1 MGTRHGSG
9 QRNVGS
15 MLRELQHEHEVIH
28 ALLVDPAR
36 TTAETM
42 LELNDFV
49 ECGPVFEV
57 LREMENQLS
66 QRTITQ
72 VVVRL
77 KRKGQYDRRVIRR
90 ILSSDPTLALTH
102 FQWAC
107 EEVKANAEDLKKYYE
122 ALYIVEKR
130 WKI

>member
-1 MGTRHGSG
+1 
-9 QRNVGS
+9 

-49 ECGPVFEV
+49 ECGPVFGV
-57 LREMENQLS
+57 LREMENQLT

-77 KRKGQYDRRVIRR
+77 KRKGQYDRRAIRR

>member
-1 MGTRHGSG
+1 
-9 QRNVGS
+9 

-28 ALLVDPAR
+28 ALLVDPTR

-42 LELNDFV
+42 LELGDFV
-49 ECGPVFEV
+49 ECGPVFQV

-77 KRKGQYDRRVIRR
+77 KRKEQYDRRVIRR

-102 FQWAC
+102 FAWAC
-107 EEVKANAEDLKKYYE
+107 GEVKANAEELKRYYE
-122 ALYIVEKR
+122 ALYIVEKHGKR

>member
-1 MGTRHGSG
+1 
-9 QRNVGS
+9 

-28 ALLVDPAR
+28 ALLVDPSR

-42 LELNDFV
+42 LELSDFL
-49 ECGPVFEV
+49 ECGPVFQV
-57 LREMENQLS
+57 LQEMENQLS

-77 KRKGQYDRRVIRR
+77 KRKEQYDRRVIRR

-102 FQWAC
+102 FAWAC
-107 EEVKANAEDLKKYYE
+107 EEVIGQWILRAVTRKWITTEKFDEIWDATLK
-122 ALYIVEKR
+122 
-130 WKI
+130 

>member
-1 MGTRHGSG
+1 
-9 QRNVGS
+9 

-28 ALLVDPAR
+28 ALLVDPNR

-42 LELNDFV
+42 LDVDDLV
-49 ECGPVFEV
+49 ECGPVFQV
-57 LREMENQLS
+57 LQDMENQLS

-107 EEVKANAEDLKKYYE
+107 EEVKANAKELRTYYE
-122 ALYIVEKR
+122 ALYIVEKYGR
-130 WKI
+130 SKKIH